1 MDIDLIMKRGQ
12 SGETLNV
19 MEIAALMHH
28 AISLLSYARHQPEET
43 IEQLP
48 AHLPPSYRQQ
58 QFLSPPL
65 Y

>member
-28 AISLLSYARHQPEET
+28 AISLLSYARHQPEE
-43 IEQLP
+43 ISEQLP
-48 AHLPPSYRQQ
+48 AHLPPLHRQQ